1 MDADQVPLGNVT
13 VVLISPSGTVLAA
26 TTDSDGK
33 YSFTVA
39 PSEKTYRVIPSKDG
53 YSFAPLDKTLPALVE
68 DQKAVDFVGT
78 RP

>member
-1 MDADQVPLGNVT
+1 
-13 VVLISPSGTVLAA
+13 
-26 TTDSDGK
+26 
-33 YSFTVA
+33 VA

-53 YSFAPLDKTLPALVE
+53 YSFTPLDKAFPALIE